1 MEGICDIGIKYP
13 KKEPYALTPVFSG
26 EEKCAAGHY
35 WGVGVKASYVI
46 HYVISGEGTFY
57 CGPNKFTVHAGQ
69 IFVIFP
75 GTMIKY
81 QASFTN
87 PWHYAW
93 IGFHGDE
100 AKEIFAQVGISVQRP
115 VFTIHNET
123 AALALLRNMPAERSA
138 TLKHNLTSKANL
150 YALMAILAE
159 NTIPNKNSEN
169 VYVAMAVKY
178 IKAHYNE
185 DITVELLASYIGIGR
200 KYLYSLFKRFL
211 NLSPKDYII
220 AYRME
225 RAKDFLQDMQL
236 SIGSVACSV
245 GYRDPLTF
253 SKMFKLMIGLS
264 PTEYREKHTGNKQK
278 EQ

>member
-35 WGVGVKASYVI
+35 WGAGVRASYVI

-93 IGFHGDE
+93 IGFHGGD
-100 AKEIFAQVGISVQRP
+100 IC
-115 VFTIHNET
+115 T
-123 AALALLRNMPAERSA
+123 
-138 TLKHNLTSKANL
+138 KAGF
-150 YALMAILAE
+150 YY
-159 NTIPNKNSEN
+159 K
-169 VYVAMAVKY
+169 
-178 IKAHYNE
+178 
-185 DITVELLASYIGIGR
+185 
-200 KYLYSLFKRFL
+200 
-211 NLSPKDYII
+211 
-220 AYRME
+220 
-225 RAKDFLQDMQL
+225 
-236 SIGSVACSV
+236 
-245 GYRDPLTF
+245 
-253 SKMFKLMIGLS
+253 
-264 PTEYREKHTGNKQK
+264 
-278 EQ
+278 

>member
-1 MEGICDIGIKYP
+1 MDGICDIGTKHP

-26 EEKCAAGHY
+26 EEKCAAGHC
-35 WGVGVKASYVI
+35 WGAGVRALYVI
-46 HYVISGEGTFY
+46 HYVISGKGTFY
-57 CGPNKFTVHAGQ
+57 CGPNKFTVRAGQ

-75 GTMIKY
+75 GTIIKY
-81 QASFTN
+81 RASFAN

-100 AKEIFAQVGISVQRP
+100 AKEIFAQVGISVQKP
-115 VFTIHNET
+115 VFTVNNEA

-138 TLKHNLTSKANL
+138 ALKHNLTSKANL
-150 YALMAILAE
+150 YAFMAMLAE
-159 NTIPNKNSEN
+159 NTVPNKLGEN
-169 VYVAMAVKY
+169 AYITIAVKY

-185 DITVELLASYIGIGR
+185 DISVEQLASQIGIGR
-200 KYLYSLFKRFL
+200 KYLYALFKRVL

-236 SIGSVACSV
+236 SVGSVACSV
-245 GYRDPLTF
+245 GYQDPLTF
-253 SKMFKLMIGLS
+253 SKMFKRKTGLS
-264 PTEYREKHTGNKQK
+264 PTDYRKKYTDNQQK
-278 EQ
+278 E